1 MKKLIAFLSVCA
13 MITCTFASCGRE
25 ETEESNEKSVSV
37 SESEAET
44 SETETETE
52 TEEDTTEV
60 ETTTEPVTEEET
72 TEATTEKSSEDLV
85 GMWYMEN
92 ENGTFV
98 GLDIKDDG
106 KVDMFTDITETLHFT
121 ADGNVFIDGDVLPI
135 DYDDKNLVITFHGEE
150 IVNMTKDTGDVDSYD
165 GEYTLLS
172 GAIYDEISTDES
184 YDIGFIVNGE
194 MMFVDCRNIMSYTT
208 SNDFISFKSLYNFN
222 LDDNLY
228 FDDAKH
234 EYEVSGDT
242 LTIFYEDKYES
253 DIVLKKF
260 DFATYKPSVKTSTES
275 NTSVEKST
283 SVEKNT
289 STKNEVSTNETI
301 SDDNKTTDG
310 SIIGMWLSPD
320 DSSYGFNFEED
331 MTGGIFVDA
340 TEMAH
345 FTTDGKFFISAMTL
359 EAENIDYDG
368 TTLTVSLM
376 GTEILSMTRNDEN
389 NPDSFDGSYTFVS
402 GSFYDGMVTS
412 MCDSFGIDE
421 EDAVLYAIV
430 TGEQMYIE
438 FAKIFEYSAE
448 DGVLTVSGL
457 ENLDLPDGSITEYE
471 FSDNKLIMTD
481 PDGTSEIFEKIEL
494 S

>member
-13 MITCTFASCGRE
+13 VITCNFASCGKE
-25 ETEESNEKSVSV
+25 EAEQSNEKSVSV

-44 SETETETE
+44 SETETK
-52 TEEDTTEV
+52 TEEETTEA

-72 TEATTEKSSEDLV
+72 TEATTEKSSENLV

-92 ENGTFV
+92 EDGSFV
-98 GLDIKDDG
+98 GFNMKDDG

-165 GEYTLLS
+165 GEYTLLN
-172 GAIYDEISTDES
+172 GVIYDEISTDES

-194 MMFVDCRNIMSYTT
+194 MMFVNCRNIMSYTT
-208 SNDFISFKSLYNFN
+208 SNDFISFNSLYNLD
-222 LDDNLY
+222 LDDSLY
-228 FDDAKH
+228 FDTDEH

-242 LTIFYEDKYES
+242 FTIFDAGDDGS
-253 DIVLKKF
+253 DIILKKF

-275 NTSVEKST
+275 NTSVEKTT
-283 SVEKNT
+283 SAE
-289 STKNEVSTNETI
+289 NEVSTNETI
-301 SDDNKTTDG
+301 SDDNRTTDS

-345 FTTDGKFFISAMTL
+345 FTADGKFFISSMTL

-376 GTEILSMTRNDEN
+376 GTEILSMTRNDGN
-389 NPDSFDGSYTFVS
+389 NPDSFNGSYTFVS

-412 MCDSFGIDE
+412 MCDSFGVDE

-448 DGVLTVSGL
+448 NGVITLSGQGS
-457 ENLDLPDGSITEYE
+457 LDILDGSTAEYE
-471 FSDNKLIMTD
+471 ISGDKLIMTD
-481 PDGTSEIFEKIEL
+481 PDGTQDILEKVEL

>member
-25 ETEESNEKSVSV
+25 ETEESNEKSASV

-52 TEEDTTEV
+52 EDTTEA

-85 GMWYMEN
+85 GMWYVDDEDSDFIGFN
-92 ENGTFV
+92 
-98 GLDIKDDG
+98 IKDDG
-106 KVDMFTDITETLHFT
+106 KIDMLLDFTEMTHFT
-121 ADGNVFIDGDVLPI
+121 TDGGLFMDGKILASEYI
-135 DYDDKNLVITFHGEE
+135 DYDGDNLVVTVNDKEAF
-150 IVNMTKDTGDVDSYD
+150 NMTKDSGDADSYD
-165 GEYTLLS
+165 GEYTLKS
-172 GAIYDEISTDES
+172 GVMYDSISNDEN
-184 YDIGFIVNGE
+184 YDIGIIVNRE
-194 MMFVDCRNIMSYTT
+194 MLFLTYRNMISYTT
-208 SNDFISFKSLYNFN
+208 NDNILSLNGLKN
-222 LDDNLY
+222 LDYD
-228 FDDAKH
+228 FDTDEV
-234 EYEVSGDT
+234 EYELSADKLT
-242 LTIFYEDKYES
+242 LFEADEDGS
-253 DIVLKKF
+253 DIILKKF

-275 NTSVEKST
+275 NTSIEKST

-301 SDDNKTTDG
+301 SDDNRTTDG

-331 MTGGIFVDA
+331 MTGGIMVDA
-340 TEMAH
+340 TEMVH
-345 FTTDGKFFISAMTL
+345 FTADGKFFISAMTL
-359 EAENIDYDG
+359 EPENIDYDG
-368 TTLTVSLM
+368 TTLSVSLM
-376 GTEILSMTRNDEN
+376 GTDMLTMTRNDGN
-389 NPDSFDGSYTFVS
+389 NPDSFNGSYTFVS

-412 MCDSFGIDE
+412 MCDSFGVDE

-457 ENLDLPDGSITEYE
+457 ENLDLPDGSVTEYE